1 MTDTDRDGGDTAES
15 TPDGANPTAPAGAN
29 EMRSISPTVQA
40 LWGIRVLVGALVVG
54 IVLGLL
60 ATRLAL
66 LPNWTGPAVGL
77 ALAVSGLVWVRL
89 RYRRWTFQVR
99 STEVYLERG
108 VVTHVRTIVP
118 FVRIQHVDTQ
128 RGPLERV
135 FGLSTLVIYTAG
147 SRGADVSIPG
157 LYPREASGL
166 QSRLKELA
174 VDAEGGDAV

>member
-1 MTDTDRDGGDTAES
+1 MGDTDRNGGDS
-15 TPDGANPTAPAGAN
+15 NGPPPDGASQAPAGAN
-29 EMRSISPTVQA
+29 DMRSISPTVQA
-40 LWGIRVLVGALVVG
+40 LWGIRVLVGAIVVA
-54 IVLGLL
+54 VTLGLI
-60 ATRLAL
+60 ATRVSL

-77 ALAVSGLVWVRL
+77 TIGVVGLVWVRL
-89 RYRRWTFQVR
+89 RYRRWTFQIR

-174 VDAEGGDAV
+174 VDDDGGDAV